1 MKTFASDNYSG
12 IHPEIMEA
20 LIQANFA
27 HQISY
32 GDDEITAETNAIFR
46 QHFGDVEV
54 LYAFNGTG
62 ANIVSLKCAILPFQS
77 VICTD
82 TAHIHVDECGGPTQN
97 IGSTLVPLNTPEGK
111 LTPGIIEHQLSFIGN
126 VHHVQPKVISV
137 SQSTELGTIYTR
149 EELKALADFAH
160 KYDMYLHVDGARIS
174 NAVAALGCTLKES
187 TADCGVDIMSF
198 GGTKNGMMMG
208 EAILIFNKELRKN
221 APYYHKQTAQLFS
234 KNRFIAAQFQAL
246 FTDELWKRMA
256 SHANEMARLL
266 ASEVSKIEG
275 VTITQK
281 VQANALFVI
290 IPKHAV
296 EPLRDAYRFYDWNT
310 DTGELRWMCSFDTT
324 EEDVMRF
331 VEKLRDAIGSYAETE

>member
-97 IGSTLVPLNTPEGK
+97 IGSTLVPLNTPDGK

-208 EAILIFNKELRKN
+208 EAIKNFVKTHPTTTNKRRNFFQKIVLLLLSSKLFLPTNCGIEWPLMPMKWLGCLPRKFQ
-221 APYYHKQTAQLFS
+221 KLTALPSLKKCRQMRCLS
-234 KNRFIAAQFQAL
+234 LSR
-246 FTDELWKRMA
+246 
-256 SHANEMARLL
+256 
-266 ASEVSKIEG
+266 
-275 VTITQK
+275 
-281 VQANALFVI
+281 
-290 IPKHAV
+290 
-296 EPLRDAYRFYDWNT
+296 NT
-310 DTGELRWMCSFDTT
+310 L
-324 EEDVMRF
+324 
-331 VEKLRDAIGSYAETE
+331 